1 VLWLFIAFQ
10 DYKKKVGFIWKKKCY
25 LMHLIL
31 LLFHYFLNLHSKTG
45 IIFILDLHIGKKLNN
60 IRLFSLSNY
69 FTKDKMGIPKWSD
82 WYKVGKFAS
91 KLTIFFIIEIVN
103 DYLFE
108 KILEYNII
116 SFDIRRNVI
125 QYLRQRTWC
134 C

>member
-1 VLWLFIAFQ
+1 MLWLFIAFQ

-91 KLTIFFIIEIVN
+91 KINYFLSLRLWMIIFLKK
-103 DYLFE
+103 YW
-108 KILEYNII
+108 NII
-116 SFDIRRNVI
+116 LFPLTLGEMLFNI
-125 QYLRQRTWC
+125 
-134 C
+134 